1 MSDVTTRS
9 RAHKGRAPR
18 QAGENRWLQGSSV
31 GLIAWINSYWDT
43 SSQDYYLSLI
53 GDKENHLKLTG
64 SWEVM
69 YGEQDT
75 FIHILEYEGFKG
87 LDDTLA
93 LVRKTNVSVLNL

>member
-1 MSDVTTRS
+1 
-9 RAHKGRAPR
+9 
-18 QAGENRWLQGSSV
+18 
-31 GLIAWINSYWDT
+31 
-43 SSQDYYLSLI
+43 
-53 GDKENHLKLTG
+53 
-64 SWEVM
+64 M